1 MSHAASASAQQFSH
15 ELSAMS
21 SDAAGLLLNRG
32 ASPPADERKGGK
44 RKIPDKSERRT
55 KLRDDD
61 SVAKLLFQPWDKSTL
76 PDLEP
81 MDLWKHAKDGDD
93 FVMFH
98 TELAA
103 NDASGGPYRV
113 GVGLSRCAGILK
125 KAIAELRS
133 NNVQA
138 ILKPDLWAKI
148 DEDAKAIEDALDV
161 LDFGKGSQANTE
173 ARVSLRSLRRGP
185 ATTAT
190 QRTEAE
196 MQQAAVKLHGWLRK
210 PSSPLRAGLS
220 ILAGGGLFFAAH
232 AAEKTLRGWVANGAT
247 KEDAAAAA
255 IARGTGVG
263 SAAAASGSAAA
274 NDAAGLEL
282 M

>member
-1 MSHAASASAQQFSH
+1 MKP
-15 ELSAMS
+15 ELW
-21 SDAAGLLLNRG
+21 
-32 ASPPADERKGGK
+32 
-44 RKIPDKSERRT
+44 T
-55 KLRDDD
+55 
-61 SVAKLLFQPWDKSTL
+61 
-76 PDLEP
+76 
-81 MDLWKHAKDGDD
+81 
-93 FVMFH
+93 
-98 TELAA
+98 
-103 NDASGGPYRV
+103 
-113 GVGLSRCAGILK
+113 
-125 KAIAELRS
+125 
-133 NNVQA
+133 
-138 ILKPDLWAKI
+138 KI

-263 SAAAASGSAAA
+263 SVAAASGSAAA